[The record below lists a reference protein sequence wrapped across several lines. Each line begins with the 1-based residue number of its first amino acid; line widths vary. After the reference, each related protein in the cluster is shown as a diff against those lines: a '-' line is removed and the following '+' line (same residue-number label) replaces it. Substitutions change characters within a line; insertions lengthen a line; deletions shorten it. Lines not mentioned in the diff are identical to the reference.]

1 MTEPHDHTVLIV
13 DDDRDTLQT
22 MEAVLG
28 IIEMNVRT
36 AHSGYAAIDL
46 VAAGL
51 RPCLMLVD
59 LRMPVLDG
67 WETLKQIR
75 RLPGMASSPAVAF
88 TGEPPDYAR
97 AARAGF
103 DGYLRKP
110 VTYELVVETVQRHCR
125 PDPTRLPP
133 EAHRRAS

>member
-1 MTEPHDHTVLIV
+1 MTPSHDHPVLIV
-13 DDDRDTLQT
+13 DDDRETLQT
-22 MEAVLG
+22 MEAVLQT
-28 IIEMNVRT
+28 MNMDVRT
-36 AHSGYAAIDL
+36 ARSGYAAIDL

-59 LRMPVLDG
+59 LRMPALDG
-67 WETLKQIR
+67 WETLKQMR
-75 RLPGMASSPAVAF
+75 RWPGMAASPAVAF

-110 VTYELVVETVQRHCR
+110 VTYELVVETVQRHCC
-125 PDPTRLPP
+125 P
-133 EAHRRAS
+133 EIAP